1 MQRLAMFCLAM
12 QVLTQ
17 AEQEIQL
24 TLEVN
29 AGDSLYLKPE
39 DYITGITNDVGD
51 VCRQDTNENMHMS
64 QGAPQGVSFRNVA
77 HDVGF
82 RSRQAKVKTSPNC
95 IFPQWDKKL
104 RRWDAGGF
112 CMEETL
118 TGGACIGDA
127 NGDGYD
133 DLYYPRM
140 DGSDILYIN
149 RKDGSGFDDS
159 TKLSNLYLSRPQST
173 VV

>member
-1 MQRLAMFCLAM
+1 MCNAKIGHVLLAM

-39 DYITGITNDVGD
+39 DYIRHSNDVGD
-51 VCRQDTNENMHMS
+51 VCRQDCQNMHMS

-77 HDVGF
+77 HDVG

-104 RRWDAGGF
+104 VAGMQVGSACDWRRLHRRCKW
-112 CMEETL
+112 
-118 TGGACIGDA
+118 
-127 NGDGYD
+127 
-133 DLYYPRM
+133 
-140 DGSDILYIN
+140 
-149 RKDGSGFDDS
+149 
-159 TKLSNLYLSRPQST
+159 
-173 VV
+173 

>member
-1 MQRLAMFCLAM
+1 MQF
-12 QVLTQ
+12 LTQ

-95 IFPQWDKKL
+95 IFPCCEQNILKL
-104 RRWDAGGF
+104 LKISRVICKTRR
-112 CMEETL
+112 
-118 TGGACIGDA
+118 
-127 NGDGYD
+127 
-133 DLYYPRM
+133 
-140 DGSDILYIN
+140 
-149 RKDGSGFDDS
+149 
-159 TKLSNLYLSRPQST
+159 KLLLCLQHVRNLSHHPSYKSH
-173 VV
+173 